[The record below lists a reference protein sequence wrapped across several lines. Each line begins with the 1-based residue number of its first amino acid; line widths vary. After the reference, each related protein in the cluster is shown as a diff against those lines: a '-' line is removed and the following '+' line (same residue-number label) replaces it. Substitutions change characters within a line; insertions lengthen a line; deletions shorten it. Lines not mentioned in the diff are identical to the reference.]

1 VVEAGCGL
9 LLSVGVDPGCATFMA
24 RRLSAVGEGMRG
36 WWGLLLKRGADPDVR
51 NNAGKT
57 PVDSADCPGG
67 NVSFRGCYVW
77 GLASAF
83 SCLWS
88 ALATAGIEP

>member
-36 WWGLLLKRGADPDVR
+36 WWGLLLKRGADPDVGDQEGKKPLHIVAQLGR
-51 NNAGKT
+51 AELAELLIRYGASPKAGDNN
-57 PVDSADCPGG
+57 
-67 NVSFRGCYVW
+67 R
-77 GLASAF
+77 
-83 SCLWS
+83 
-88 ALATAGIEP
+88 

>member
-1 VVEAGCGL
+1 MAGRCVAASIL
-9 LLSVGVDPGCATFMA
+9 L
-24 RRLSAVGEGMRG
+24 RLSADPSAKDAGGNIPLHYAAVGRRG
-36 WWGLLLKRGADPDVR
+36 LAVERRGPNVR